1 MDKENPKVWLLRG
14 MDNITVKL
22 LDMVGRAKKSIML
35 LGTLY
40 SEQELEAIKGP
51 LASAKKNGLNIRAVS
66 RRSLKFVG
74 GELDMVKNLSPVVSE
89 IKIGGPEFSKFVII
103 DEREML
109 IVYSKID
116 GDIPDM
122 NSAIAIW
129 IPNASVASYQ
139 AGTFNAIW
147 NDKPAF

>member
-1 MDKENPKVWLLRG
+1 
-14 MDNITVKL
+14 MDNITVKI
-22 LDMVGRAKKSIML
+22 LDMIGRAKKSVML

-40 SEQELEAIKGP
+40 SEKELESIKGQ
-51 LASAKKNGLNIRAVS
+51 LASAKKKGLNVRAVS
-66 RRSLKFVG
+66 RRSLKLPG
-74 GELDMVKNLSPVVSE
+74 GELDVAKSLTPVVSE

-109 IVYSKID
+109 IMYSKIE

-122 NSAIAIW
+122 DSTIAIW

-147 NDKPAF
+147 NGYDDA